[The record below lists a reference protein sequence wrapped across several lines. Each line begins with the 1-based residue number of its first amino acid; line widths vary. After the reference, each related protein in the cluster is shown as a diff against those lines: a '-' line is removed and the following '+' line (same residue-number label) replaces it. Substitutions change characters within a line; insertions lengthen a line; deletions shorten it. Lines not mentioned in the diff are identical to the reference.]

1 MLVTPEEL
9 KSLMYKSRDSEWPG
23 GGVEQECERIIR
35 GWEEVKLLKSPFCFH
50 LT

>member
-23 GGVEQECERIIR
+23 GGSVDQVCERIIH
-35 GWEEVKLLKSPFCFH
+35 GWDEVQD
-50 LT
+50 